1 MSLSVK
7 DLCLCV
13 ELNAYQAGAV
23 GTLDLAGF
31 FGELVHAENV
41 GAQIAAL
48 RKLHGAERAG
58 ERPLTRVFQAVRLQ
72 AVLLVKRLK
81 IVVIYKK

>member
-1 MSLSVK
+1 M
-7 DLCLCV
+7 
-13 ELNAYQAGAV
+13 

-41 GAQIAAL
+41 RTQIAAL
-48 RKLHGAERAG
+48 GKLHSAERAG
-58 ERPLTRVFQAVRLQ
+58 KRTLTRVFQAVRLQ

-81 IVVIYKK
+81 IP